1 MEENKKFEYTYS
13 APTEQERREIESI
26 RRQYADPMTTMEG
39 KLERL
44 RKLDAYVKNSAMCWG
59 LCLGVIG
66 LLIFGLGLAMVLQ
79 WSLYVWGVLV
89 AVVGVVPIALA
100 YPAYCYMLK
109 RGKAKYGEEI
119 LRLSEELLL
128 QKDS

>member
-26 RRQYADPMTTMEG
+26 RRQYADPSATTEG

-44 RKLDAYVKNSAMCWG
+44 RKLDTYVKNSAMCWG

-66 LLIFGLGLAMVLQ
+66 LLIFGLGLSMVLQ

-89 AVVGVVPIALA
+89 AAVGVVPMALA
-100 YPAYCYMLK
+100 YPVYLRVLK
-109 RGKAKYGEEI
+109 RNKAKHGDEI
-119 LRLSEELLL
+119 LRLSEELLM
-128 QKDS
+128 QSKV